1 MKTLP
6 DGYKPSVTEAQK
18 YFRAWDE
25 LPNYCAHEAALT
37 ELFRNPKSPFR
48 LNDNL
53 SSIIIKTSTLNDF
66 YSTNI
71 RRVYDVAKTILNTR
85 EVDKRL
91 RDGDPSLVEDIRKVT
106 FTQHGRDKSGK
117 IVTKQKEVDNY
128 SFATKF
134 CSHHQ
139 PDKFPIYDSYVVKV
153 LCSLRKMYPEVFNFK
168 KADLRN
174 YATYKEQLDKLRTHF
189 GLETLTYKDLDRYL
203 WQLGKRYFS
212 PYVDAVN
219 GKIDYDNL

>member
-1 MKTLP
+1 MNALP
-6 DGYKPSVTEAQK
+6 EGYKPSLTEAKK
-18 YFRAWDE
+18 YFRVWDT
-25 LPNYCAHEAALT
+25 LSNYMAHEVALA
-37 ELFRNPKSPFR
+37 ELFRNPKSPFK

-91 RDGDPSLVEDIRKVT
+91 QDGDPLLVEDIRKVT
-106 FTQHGRDKSGK
+106 FAQHVREESGK

-139 PDKFPIYDSYVVKV
+139 PDKFPIYDSYVDKV
-153 LCSLRKMYPEVFNFK
+153 LCCLRKMYPEVFNFK
-168 KADLRN
+168 KVDLRN
-174 YATYKEQLDKLRTHF
+174 YATYKKQLDILRSHF
-189 GLETLTYKDLDRYL
+189 GLQTLTYKDLDRYL

-212 PYVDAVN
+212 PYTDAVN